1 MNKVLTRIRY
11 KGLIWV
17 MFSVVWELLALIN
30 PVFSQE
36 YPYKDS
42 TLPVNVRVK
51 NLLQLMTHDEK
62 FRQLFM
68 VTGDLGNDSSRFK
81 SGIFGFQLNTTAQQ
95 ENAANQIMSY
105 NSEQNV
111 KETVRKANA
120 MQRYFMEQTRL
131 GIPVI
136 FYDEALHGLV
146 RSGATAFPQSIA
158 LAATFDT
165 VLMNKVADAIASECK
180 ARGIRQVLS
189 PVVNLATD
197 VRWGRVEETYGEDP
211 LLASCMGVSFVKAF
225 EQIGIITTP
234 KHFVLNH
241 GDGGRDSYP
250 VNINE
255 RYLEQTC
262 FIPFKAV
269 LKAGRAGSIM
279 TAYNSL
285 DGRPC
290 TANNWL
296 LNEKLKKEWGFRGF
310 VVSDAGATGGAN
322 VLHFT
327 ASGYE
332 DAGKQSI
339 ENGLDVIF
347 QTDFDSYKLFYKP
360 FLNGSVNAAA
370 VDSAVTRVLRAKFE
384 LGLFDKP
391 YIEDPGIEDPD
402 TIDPIMKGD
411 STPEQAMGPLSPA
424 GLSIDHRKL
433 AKEASLKSIVLLK
446 NDERRVLPLAAEA
459 GDIALI
465 GTDAVEARLGGY
477 SGPGNHP
484 VSILEGIRLIY
495 GDKASV
501 YYAEGCGRKVTEW
514 VPVEPLYLSHDVET
528 GETDRVKI
536 PGKSGKSIKREQ
548 SEQSDKKDRS
558 DGLERLKGLTAEYFN
573 NIEWKGK
580 PVLTRIDE
588 SINFQWTLFSPDP
601 VVNYDFFSV
610 RWSGYIT
617 SPSTGSY
624 KVGIAGNDGYR
635 LFIDDK
641 LILDTRYGQ
650 SYHVTMADYNFI
662 KDKRYKIRIEYKES
676 SGNSWFR
683 LVWNVG
689 LVNDAEKK
697 IQDAMQLAKNCDV
710 VLVAVGIEEGEFRDR
725 SHLELPGLQE
735 QMILQLASLGKPIAV
750 ILAGGSAVI
759 MNNWIDQVN
768 AIVDVWYPGEAGGEA
783 IAEILTGKCNPSG
796 KLPIT
801 FPMADGQ
808 LPLIYNHM
816 PTGRGDDYAD
826 GTGQAAFPFGF
837 GLSYTQFEYS
847 DLVFNKMQAN
857 STDTILVSFNLKNA
871 GSRDGEEVV
880 QLYLWD
886 ELSDFARPVRELK
899 GFQRVSLKAGEQKKV
914 TFMLS
919 PTVFTTLNEHLES
932 IIEPGFFRMMIGSSS
947 KDIRLRERIEIK

>member
-1 MNKVLTRIRY
+1 MNKVWIRMRL
-11 KGLIWV
+11 KGLILV
-17 MFSVVWELLALIN
+17 IFSIVWELPALIN
-30 PVFSQE
+30 PVFAQE
-36 YPYKDS
+36 YFYKDS
-42 TLPVNVRVK
+42 TLPVDQRVK
-51 NLLQLMTHDEK
+51 NLLQLMTPDEK

-68 VTGDLGNDSSRFK
+68 VTGDLGTDSSRFQA
-81 SGIFGFQLNTTAQQ
+81 GIFGFQLNTQAQH
-95 ENAANQIMSY
+95 EDAANQVMTY
-105 NSEQNV
+105 RPGQNV
-111 KETVRKANA
+111 NEYVKKVNSIQK
-120 MQRYFMEQTRL
+120 YFIEQSRL

-165 VLMNKVADAIASECK
+165 ALMSRVADAIADECK

-211 LLASCMGVSFVKAF
+211 LLASCMGVAYVKAF
-225 EQIGIITTP
+225 EQKGIITTP

-250 VNINE
+250 VNISE
-255 RYLEQTC
+255 RYLEQSC
-262 FIPFKAV
+262 FVPFKAV
-269 LKAGRAGSIM
+269 LKAGKARSIM

-347 QTDFDSYKLFYKP
+347 QTDFDSYKLFSKP
-360 FLNGSVNAAA
+360 FHNGSVNAAA
-370 VDSAVTRVLRAKFE
+370 VDSAVARVLRAKFE
-384 LGLFDKP
+384 LGLFDQP
-391 YIEDPGIEDPD
+391 YIKESDI
-402 TIDPIMKGD
+402 IDPYKEGD
-411 STPEQAMGPLSPA
+411 NPDNQATDKLASVGSY
-424 GLSIDHRKL
+424 SDYRKL

-446 NDERRVLPLAAEA
+446 NDKRKVLPLSGEA

-465 GTDAVEARLGGY
+465 GTDAAEARLGGY

-484 VSILEGIRLIY
+484 VSILEGIRAIY
-495 GDKASV
+495 GDKARV
-501 YYAEGCGRKVTEW
+501 HYAEGCGRKVTEW
-514 VPVEPLYLSHDVET
+514 IPVASLYLSHDAEK
-528 GETDRVKI
+528 GNADGLKS
-536 PGKSGKSIKREQ
+536 PDKSGKSSKRER
-548 SEQSDKKDRS
+548 SEQSDKTDRS
-558 DGLERLKGLTAEYFN
+558 DGLESLKGLTAEYYN
-573 NIEWKGK
+573 NIEWEGK

-617 SPSTGSY
+617 SPSTG
-624 KVGIAGNDGYR
+624 KFKIGIAGNDGYR

-641 LILDTRYGQ
+641 LIIDTREGQ
-650 SYHVTMADYNFI
+650 SYHVTMADYNFK
-662 KDKRYKIRIEYKES
+662 KDTRYKLRIEYKES
-676 SGNSWFR
+676 SGNAWFR
-683 LVWNVG
+683 LIWNMGVT
-689 LVNDAEKK
+689 DQSEMK
-697 IQDAMQLAKNCDV
+697 IQEAVELAKNNDLIIV
-710 VLVAVGIEEGEFRDR
+710 TVGIEEGEFRDR
-725 SHLELPGLQE
+725 SQLELPGRQE
-735 QMILQLASLGKPIAV
+735 EMILKLAATGKPIIV
-750 ILAGGSAVI
+750 ILVGGSAVI
-759 MNNWIDQVN
+759 MKNWIDKVN
-768 AIVDVWYPGEAGGEA
+768 AILAVWYPGEAGGEA
-783 IAEILTGKCNPSG
+783 IAEILTGQCNPSG
-796 KLPIT
+796 KLPVT
-801 FPMADGQ
+801 FPMTDGQ
-808 LPLIYNHM
+808 LPLVYNHM
-816 PTGRGDDYAD
+816 PTGRGDDYSD
-826 GTGQAAFPFGF
+826 GTGQALFPFGF

-847 DLVFNKMQAN
+847 NLVFDKLQAS
-857 STDTILVSFNLKNA
+857 STDTVLLSFDLKNV
-871 GSRDGEEVV
+871 GSRYGEEVV
-880 QLYLWD
+880 QLYIWD

-914 TFMLS
+914 SFMLS
-919 PTVFTTLNEHLES
+919 PTVFTTLNEELEN
-932 IIEPGFFRMMIGSSS
+932 ITEPGFFRIMIGSSS